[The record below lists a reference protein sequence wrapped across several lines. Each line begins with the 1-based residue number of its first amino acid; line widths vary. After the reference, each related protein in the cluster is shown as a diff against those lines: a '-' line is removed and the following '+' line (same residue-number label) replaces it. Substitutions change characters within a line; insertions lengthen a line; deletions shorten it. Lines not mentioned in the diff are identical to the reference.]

1 MSVYQKLQTSV
12 GLNIVSTDNADI
24 PSVGVVEVGTA
35 TSVVANQLVDAAATF
50 QTNNV
55 QVGDVVYN
63 NVTLQAATVTRIVNQ
78 TTIVLNANIFLVVG
92 EAYTLYAQNDKNAC
106 VLYVGTGGKLR
117 VLTAGGQDVLFNGIL
132 GGSFLPVQVLK
143 VFKTG
148 TTATDLVAL
157 W

>member
-24 PSVGVVEVGTA
+24 PSVGIVEVGTA

-78 TTIVLNANIFLVVG
+78 TTIELNANIFLVVG

-106 VLYVGTGGKLR
+106 VLFIGTGGKLR
-117 VLTAGGQDVLFNGIL
+117 VITAGGQDVIFDSIL
-132 GGSFLPVQVLK
+132 GGTFLPVQVLK
-143 VFKTG
+143 VFQTG
-148 TTATDLVAL
+148 TTATNLVAL